1 MKIELDKV
9 SKKFGSQWIF
19 RDISAAF
26 DSDKPYAIVGANG
39 SGKSTLLK
47 IISGIVTPNEGSV
60 SYSTEQKAIPTDEIF
75 SHLSYSAPYLDLP
88 EELTIA
94 EIIDFHQ
101 SMKAFKGITS
111 SELLKVLDIPSDK
124 QIKDCSSGMKQRVK
138 FALAYYT
145 DSKLLLLDE
154 PTANMDHHWRD
165 WTLNLVKSN
174 TIERITIICSN
185 EPIEYEFAEVKIV
198 LSS

>member
-19 RDISAAF
+19 RNISATF
-26 DSDKPYAIVGANG
+26 DSSKPYAIIGANG

-47 IISGIVTPNEGSV
+47 VISGIVTPNEGSI
-60 SYSTEQKAIPTDEIF
+60 SYHDGKVIPVEEIYT
-75 SHLSYSAPYLDLP
+75 HLSYSAPYLDLP

-94 EIIDFHQ
+94 EIISFHKG
-101 SMKAFKGITS
+101 MKSFKGITA
-111 SELLKVLDIPSDK
+111 SELLKVLEIHADK
-124 QIKDCSSGMKQRVK
+124 QIRDLSSGMKQRVK
-138 FALAYYT
+138 FTLAYYT
-145 DSKLLLLDE
+145 DSKILLLDE

-165 WTLNLVKSN
+165 WTLELIKADKQ
-174 TIERITIICSN
+174 ERITIICSN
-185 EPIEYEFAEVKIV
+185 EPMEYEFAEVKIV

>member
-19 RDISAAF
+19 RNISANF
-26 DSDKPYAIVGANG
+26 DSNKPYAIIGANG

-47 IISGIVTPNEGSV
+47 IISGIVTPNEGSI
-60 SYSTEQKAIPTDEIF
+60 SYNDSQTIPVEEIYTQ
-75 SHLSYSAPYLDLP
+75 LSYSAPYLDLP

-94 EIIDFHQ
+94 EIINFHQ
-101 SMKAFKGITS
+101 GMKSFKGITA
-111 SELLKVLDIPSDK
+111 SELLKVLDIPADK
-124 QIKDCSSGMKQRVK
+124 QIRDLSSGMKQRVK

-145 DSKLLLLDE
+145 DSKILLLDE

-165 WTLNLVKSN
+165 WTLELIKSDKQ
-174 TIERITIICSN
+174 ERITIICSN
-185 EPIEYEFAEVKIV
+185 EPVEYEFAEVKV
-198 LSS
+198 NL

>member
-19 RDISAAF
+19 RNISATF
-26 DSDKPYAIVGANG
+26 DSNKPYAIIGANG

-47 IISGIVTPNEGSV
+47 VISGIVTPNEGNIL
-60 SYSTEQKAIPTDEIF
+60 YNNGQAIPVEEIYTQ
-75 SHLSYSAPYLDLP
+75 LSYSAPYLDLP

-94 EIIDFHQ
+94 EIIAFHQ
-101 SMKAFKGITS
+101 GMKTFKGITA
-111 SELLKVLDIPSDK
+111 SELLKVLDIPADK
-124 QIKDCSSGMKQRVK
+124 QIRDCSSGMKQRVK

-145 DSKLLLLDE
+145 DSKILLLDE

-165 WTLNLVKSN
+165 WTLKLIKSDKQ
-174 TIERITIICSN
+174 ERITIICSN
-185 EPIEYEFAEVKIV
+185 EPVEYEFAEVKV
-198 LSS
+198 NL

>member
-47 IISGIVTPNEGSV
+47 IISGIVTPNEGKV
-60 SYSTEQKAIPTDEIF
+60 SYSIYQKAIPTEEIF

-94 EIIDFHQ
+94 EIIDFHE
-101 SMKAFKGITS
+101 SMKPFKGITAS
-111 SELLKVLDIPSDK
+111 KLLKIMDIPSDK

-174 TIERITIICSN
+174 TIKRITIICSN
-185 EPIEYEFAEVKIV
+185 EPIEYEFAEVKV
-198 LSS
+198 NL

>member
-19 RDISAAF
+19 RNISAAF
-26 DSDKPYAIVGANG
+26 DSNKPYAITGPNG

-47 IISGIVTPNEGSV
+47 IISGIVTPNEGLV
-60 SYSTEQKAIPTDEIF
+60 SYSTGSKSIPTDEVYSF
-75 SHLSYSAPYLDLP
+75 LSYSAPYLDLP

-101 SMKAFKGITS
+101 GMKPFRGINAGQ
-111 SELLKVLDIPSDK
+111 LLNVLDIPADK
-124 QIKDCSSGMKQRVK
+124 QIRDCSSGMKQRVK

-145 DSKLLLLDE
+145 DSRLLLLDE

-165 WTLNLVKSN
+165 WTLDLIRSN
-174 TIERITIICSN
+174 IIERITIICSN
-185 EPIEYEFAEVKIV
+185 EPIEYEFAEVKV
-198 LSS
+198 NL

>member
-1 MKIELDKV
+1 MRIELDKV

-19 RDISAAF
+19 RNISAAF
-26 DSDKPYAIVGANG
+26 DSGKPYAIVGPNG

-47 IISGIVTPNEGSV
+47 IISGIVTPNEGIV
-60 SYSTEQKAIPTDEIF
+60 SYSTADKAISTDEVY
-75 SHLSYSAPYLDLP
+75 SLLSYSAPYLDLP
-88 EELTIA
+88 EELTIS

-101 SMKAFKGITS
+101 SMKQFKGIIA
-111 SELLKVLDIPSDK
+111 SELLNVLDIPADK
-124 QIKDCSSGMKQRVK
+124 QIRDCSSGMKQRVK

-165 WTLNLVKSN
+165 WTLDLIKSR
-174 TIERITIICSN
+174 TIERVTIICSN
-185 EPIEYEFAEVKIV
+185 EPIEYEFAEVKV
-198 LSS
+198 NL

>member
-26 DSDKPYAIVGANG
+26 DFYKPYAIVGPNG

-47 IISGIVTPNEGSV
+47 IISGIVTPNEGNV
-60 SYSTEQKAIPTDEIF
+60 SYSTDGKSIPTDEVYSLI
-75 SHLSYSAPYLDLP
+75 SYSAPYLDLP

-94 EIIDFHQ
+94 EIIAFHQ
-101 SMKAFKGITS
+101 SMKPFKGINAS
-111 SELLKVLDIPSDK
+111 DLLKVLDIPSDK
-124 QIKDCSSGMKQRVK
+124 QIRDCSSGMKQRVK

-145 DSKLLLLDE
+145 DSRLLLLDE

-165 WTLNLVKSN
+165 WTLDLIKSN
-174 TIERITIICSN
+174 AQERITIICSN
-185 EPIEYEFAEVKIV
+185 EPIEYEFAEVKIT
-198 LSS
+198 L

>member
-47 IISGIVTPNEGSV
+47 IISGIVTPNEGKV
-60 SYSTEQKAIPTDEIF
+60 SYSTEQKAIPADEIF

-94 EIIDFHQ
+94 EIIDFHEG
-101 SMKAFKGITS
+101 MKPFKAITA
-111 SELLKVLDIPSDK
+111 SELLKILDIPSDK

-185 EPIEYEFAEVKIV
+185 EPIEYEFAEAKVN
-198 LSS
+198 L

>member
-47 IISGIVTPNEGSV
+47 IISGIVTPNEGKV
-60 SYSTEQKAIPTDEIF
+60 SYSTEQKVIPTDEIF

-94 EIIDFHQ
+94 EIIDFHE

-111 SELLKVLDIPSDK
+111 SELLNVLEIPSDK
-124 QIKDCSSGMKQRVK
+124 QVRDCSSGMKQRVK

-174 TIERITIICSN
+174 SIERITIICSN
-185 EPIEYEFAEVKIV
+185 EPIEYEFAEVKV
-198 LSS
+198 NL

>member
-19 RDISAAF
+19 SNISATF
-26 DSDKPYAIVGANG
+26 DSNKPYAIVGPNG

-47 IISGIVTPNEGSV
+47 IISGIVTPNEGNV
-60 SYSTEQKAIPTDEIF
+60 SYSTGGKSIPTDEVYSLI
-75 SHLSYSAPYLDLP
+75 SYSAPYLDLP

-101 SMKAFKGITS
+101 SMKQFKGITA
-111 SELLKVLDIPSDK
+111 SELLKALDIPSDK
-124 QIKDCSSGMKQRVK
+124 QIRDCSSGMKQRVK

-165 WTLNLVKSN
+165 WTLDLIKSN
-174 TIERITIICSN
+174 TLERITIICSN
-185 EPIEYEFAEVKIV
+185 EPIEYEFAEVKIT
-198 LSS
+198 L

>member
-19 RDISAAF
+19 RHISATF
-26 DSDKPYAIVGANG
+26 DSNHPYAITGPNG

-47 IISGIVTPNEGSV
+47 IISGMVTPNEGKV
-60 SYSTEQKAIPTDEIF
+60 SYSIASKAIPVQDIYNY
-75 SHLSYSAPYLDLP
+75 LSQSAPYLELP

-94 EIIDFHQ
+94 EVISFHQ
-101 SMKAFKGITS
+101 SMRSFNGIS
-111 SELLKVLDIPSDK
+111 ADELLKVIEIPADK
-124 QIKDCSSGMKQRVK
+124 QIRDCSSGMKQRVK

-145 DSKLLLLDE
+145 KSHLLLLDE

-165 WTLNLVKSN
+165 WTLNLIKSN
-174 TIERITIICSN
+174 KQDRITIICSN
-185 EPIEYEFAEVKIV
+185 ELYEYESAEVKIV